1 MKNFDSARDKTYL
14 DRAND
19 LEQLMQR
26 DPMSMLG
33 KGTKIEVRDEELVL
47 RGIPDYEHTHEKD
60 LIDLQEYEE
69 QEKNNFYK

>member
-1 MKNFDSARDKTYL
+1 METIDSARRRSIFDQ
-14 DRAND
+14 ANEV
-19 LEQLMQR
+19 EQLMQR

-69 QEKNNFYK
+69 QEKNNFYN

>member
-19 LEQLMQR
+19 LEQLTQR

-33 KGTKIEVRDEELVL
+33 KGTKIEVRDEELVG
-47 RGIPDYEHTHEKD
+47 RGIPDYEHTHERD
-60 LIDLQEYEE
+60 LIDLQEYED